1 MELAVPLQVP
11 TPHASI
17 YFAITIFLSFVS
29 LAQMFLFCS
38 ERKSRTI
45 ARSEYILLN
54 ESLLVSSHINQTS
67 SKKDT
72 SDIAKRLNLKHYTTS
87 MAFVRVLV
95 NLVVI

>member
-1 MELAVPLQVP
+1 MVVPLQVP

-17 YFAITIFLSFVS
+17 SFVITVFLSFVS
-29 LAQMFLFCS
+29 LAQMFLSCS

-54 ESLLVSSHINQTS
+54 ESLPVSSHINHTS
-67 SKKDT
+67 SKKDI
-72 SDIAKRLNLKHYTTS
+72 SDIAKRLSLLYYI
-87 MAFVRVLV
+87 FGFLFLFV